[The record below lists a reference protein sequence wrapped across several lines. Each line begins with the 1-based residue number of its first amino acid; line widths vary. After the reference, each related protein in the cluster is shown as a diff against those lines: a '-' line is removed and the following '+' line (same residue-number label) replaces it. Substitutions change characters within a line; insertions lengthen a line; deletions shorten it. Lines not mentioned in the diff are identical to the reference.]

1 MVDMIDQVDAMP
13 METGGCDNEPVEMA
27 VFEQDK
33 ENIRP
38 ARAGRNPAKLAEAV
52 LRQHDVDECSSG
64 AHSFDDARKME
75 RQDFE
80 SRVALLAEA
89 TARSPQKDDD
99 EAFTRGTTGAL
110 VQLWANYAR
119 WAAEWY
125 PADCHEERSVLER
138 ATSNL
143 ADRPNCFEDLQHLR
157 LWLRLADFSQEPQD
171 LFSFLWTRGIGLTH
185 ASLYEAWSASL
196 ERQHRFE
203 EAEEALQ
210 VGRARGAQPVDRLA
224 ALCEAF
230 AARMRARVL
239 RSAEDGFESMV
250 GQDVRALG
258 RMLPGSADP
267 FFMQRDELVPA
278 PLQRP
283 TLNVLT
289 AAEGQGL
296 VRPTERSVQQQGT
309 GLEPASGIVKDL
321 FPQLLACLDES
332 SGSTPPRASIFDAQ
346 AAWLVPP
353 SKECVASKENA
364 GPRASSIA
372 DPCVGSRRPRNANR
386 QRRRDDP
393 EGDALA
399 IFVDEELQDEHFS
412 PPARRS
418 RTNAEVMS
426 RAPLAG
432 AMSSGS
438 HPSALSMSDAATMT
452 NASATPPQQSS
463 GTPPQ
468 QSGRSNS
475 TPNSTARPAPPQPPA
490 PNRDLRRQRPATPEE
505 LADMA
510 DDLLAGLSSLRLS
523 DKPPVKRAR
532 AQGMVVF
539 EDA

>member
-289 AAEGQGL
+289 AAEGPRPCQAHGAKCAAARHRFRACFRHCQGPL
-296 VRPTERSVQQQGT
+296 PS
-309 GLEPASGIVKDL
+309 I
-321 FPQLLACLDES
+321 ACMPRRVIRQYT
-332 SGSTPPRASIFDAQ
+332 TPGFYLRRASCLAGTAFQ
-346 AAWLVPP
+346 RMCGLQR
-353 SKECVASKENA
+353 ECWSTRIKH
-364 GPRASSIA
+364 
-372 DPCVGSRRPRNANR
+372 CGSMCG
-386 QRRRDDP
+386 QS
-393 EGDALA
+393 
-399 IFVDEELQDEHFS
+399 S
-412 PPARRS
+412 PPQRQQ
-418 RTNAEVMS
+418 AE
-426 RAPLAG
+426 A
-432 AMSSGS
+432 
-438 HPSALSMSDAATMT
+438 
-452 NASATPPQQSS
+452 Q
-463 GTPPQ
+463 
-468 QSGRSNS
+468 GRS
-475 TPNSTARPAPPQPPA
+475 
-490 PNRDLRRQRPATPEE
+490 
-505 LADMA
+505 
-510 DDLLAGLSSLRLS
+510 
-523 DKPPVKRAR
+523 
-532 AQGMVVF
+532 
-539 EDA
+539 